1 MAEAYE
7 WDEAKNQ
14 RNIAK
19 HGIDFADA
27 FHIVEG
33 PMLVRRDDRR
43 DYKETRWIALG
54 ELNGIVVV
62 LVYTRRKRRVRI
74 ISIRRANR
82 SERQVYQERIHRS
95 S

>member
-7 WDEAKNQ
+7 WNEAKNQ

-27 FHIVEG
+27 FRIFEKA
-33 PMLVRRDDRR
+33 MLVRRDDRR
-43 DYKETRWIALG
+43 DYRDTRWIALG
-54 ELNGIVVV
+54 DLNGVVVV
-62 LVYTRRKRRVRI
+62 LVYTRRRQRVRI

-82 SERQVYQERIHRS
+82 RERKVYQERIQQS
-95 S
+95 P